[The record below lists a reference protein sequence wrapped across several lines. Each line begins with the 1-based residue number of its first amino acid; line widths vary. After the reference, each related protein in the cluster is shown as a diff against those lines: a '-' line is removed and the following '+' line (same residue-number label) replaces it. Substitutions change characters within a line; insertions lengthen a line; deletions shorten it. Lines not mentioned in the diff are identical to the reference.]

1 MQIIDGYGGRPHIE
15 AFEVRDL
22 NVSLH
27 GPGDYVVDIG
37 DKMACEVITNNK
49 IQIKSGAVLMQ
60 GCRGINPVGS
70 LVDMIIENGKTGDN
84 RNDLI
89 VIRYSKDPVS
99 AEESMELAVVKGTA
113 VTGGTAADPDVVTGS
128 LRNGDTLHEMRLYR
142 VALQGLSIVKVTP
155 LFQTIRSTEQ
165 LGGLLDDVN
174 TKVGP
179 LASLTT
185 GVKTSIVNAINWLK
199 TQVTNTQNTLEAR
212 TNGKAKIWEDAEGGN
227 VQVESPGGVKWQMD
241 AYNGSFRAYAS
252 ENGTIKPIFTFQ
264 RTDAG
269 GDVLTSSKIIDSL
282 SDVAA
287 NATAKKIAGAL
298 AVKSLNALVSGTR
311 TYSSTSTIIGAYGS
325 AAVRR
330 KVWIVSMSNFTE
342 PASGIQTININ
353 SGVLFGAIFRL
364 QAFAKRSSGNV
375 YLLPYTANTD
385 QFGTWLQSTD
395 RQSGG
400 DRFIFKNR
408 LNWGSEYNLYIIAEY
423 TQTDGK

>member
-89 VIRYSKDPVS
+89 VVRYSKDPVS

-113 VTGGTAADPDVVTGS
+113 VTGGTAADPNVVTGS

-142 VALQGLSIVKVTP
+142 VSLQGLSIVKVTP

-165 LGGLLDDVN
+165 VSGLLDDVN

-199 TQVTNTQNTLEAR
+199 TQVDGKVGASGNASNVTNAFTQASSRTGLASGEKLSISLGKISKWLADLGTAAFCTVASNLTTTASGYVLDAR
-212 TNGKAKIWEDAEGGN
+212 QGKALSDKIAQLKGDIADNLNANQITFGASTYYPPTIAARSGQSVYLKCAGYAKKEIGAG
-227 VQVESPGGVKWQMD
+227 
-241 AYNGSFRAYAS
+241 GSFSIA
-252 ENGTIKPIFTFQ
+252 
-264 RTDAG
+264 
-269 GDVLTSSKIIDSL
+269 V
-282 SDVAA
+282 
-287 NATAKKIAGAL
+287 AGAL
-298 AVKSLNALVSGTR
+298 PEEYRPVADVLIMAPIAVDGRIVEVSVKTDGSIKFSSPSTLETGFPINLNVSYMTR
-311 TYSSTSTIIGAYGS
+311 
-325 AAVRR
+325 
-330 KVWIVSMSNFTE
+330 KSNF
-342 PASGIQTININ
+342 
-353 SGVLFGAIFRL
+353 
-364 QAFAKRSSGNV
+364 
-375 YLLPYTANTD
+375 
-385 QFGTWLQSTD
+385 
-395 RQSGG
+395 
-400 DRFIFKNR
+400 
-408 LNWGSEYNLYIIAEY
+408 
-423 TQTDGK
+423 